1 MGIVFG
7 LLTAVFYASASI
19 FAKVGQRNT
28 DDDGVYTTVVTNV
41 VALCVVALFV
51 PRPEWDTYAIV
62 AMCAGGIVGTF
73 FGRSLMLRG
82 VRLVGPSRAGAFTT
96 GTPVAAAIAGWIV
109 LGEAITM
116 SEALGGLITVV
127 GLLWLVRS
135 RQAPSAGM
143 EAPPLTGYL
152 IAAAAPMF
160 FGVAFVIRKL
170 GLERFDSPLLGSA
183 IGAVAAFATLS
194 IYAAVRGEL
203 GEKIGRVRNLN
214 RYFVLAGLGTSL
226 ALVSQFNAFRTLE
239 AWVVGVFAS
248 TQGIWTLLMSWVFL
262 REEEH
267 IDRNVVGAIL
277 VVALGVTVISLQT

>member
-1 MGIVFG
+1 MGVVFG
-7 LLTAVFYASASI
+7 LLTAVFFASASI

-41 VALCVVALFV
+41 VVLCVVAFFV
-51 PRPEWDTYAIV
+51 PRPEWDSYAIV
-62 AMCAGGIVGTF
+62 ALIAGGIVGTF

-82 VRLVGPSRAGAFTT
+82 IRLVGPSRTGAFTT

-109 LGEAITM
+109 LGEAITIG
-116 SEALGGLITVV
+116 EALGGLITVL

-135 RQAPSAGM
+135 RQPPAAGV
-143 EAPPLTGYL
+143 EAPPLKGYL

-170 GLERFDSPLLGSA
+170 GLERFDSPLLGAA
-183 IGAVAAFATLS
+183 IGAVAALAALS
-194 IYAAVRGEL
+194 IYAAVCGEL
-203 GEKIGRVRNLN
+203 GEKIGRIRNLN

-226 ALVSQFNAFRTLE
+226 ALISQFNAFRTLD
-239 AWVVGVFAS
+239 AWVVGLFAS
-248 TQGIWTLLMSWVFL
+248 TQGIWTLVMSWVFL

-277 VVALGVTVISLQT
+277 VVALGVTVISLQS